1 MIRMVPTTDF
11 PSPSAIAR
19 ASDSNEVLR
28 NAIRDMLTAQ
38 WPSESA
44 VEASGSPERRAAVL
58 RQLGAQ
64 GWGSLGTDPEMGGM
78 SAVVTCMEE
87 LGRAGCPAP
96 LLEVVLINLALH
108 DIKTSARVQLA
119 LEALRTGHTSG
130 CFALASFDGDAGAGR
145 VSAHEVDDITS
156 LSGNLAGVENAH
168 DASHIAVLLDTGALA
183 WVDVGT
189 TAGLSIQ
196 ATSGFAVPPLSR
208 LMFDNVSAEL
218 IGLRPGLAADLALLM
233 RLGVTARALGASRRG
248 FDLVVDYAKQRVQFG
263 NPIGHYQAIQHKL
276 VDCLIAIE
284 GTRLLLLRAAVAWD
298 MGDPLWRYATT
309 SAVAFASPALRK
321 SCLEI
326 HHACGGIGFWE
337 DHEMPRHFRRIHAD
351 LLRFGGVHGARAETA
366 GRLLSNTELETT
378 GHA

>member
-1 MIRMVPTTDF
+1 M
-11 PSPSAIAR
+11 AR

-28 NAIRDMLTAQ
+28 DAIRDMLSAQ

-44 VEASGSPERRAAVL
+44 VEASASPERRAAVL
-58 RQLGAQ
+58 RQLGIQ

-78 SAVVTCMEE
+78 STVVTCMEE

-96 LLEVVLINLALH
+96 LLEVVLTNVALH
-108 DIKTSARVQLA
+108 DINTSTRVLLA
-119 LEALRTGHTSG
+119 QEALRAGHASV
-130 CFALASFDGDAGAGR
+130 CFALASFDGDAGAGT
-145 VSAHEVDDITS
+145 VSAREAGGITS

-168 DASHIAVLLDTGALA
+168 DASHVAVLLDTGALA
-183 WVDVGT
+183 WVDVGAT
-189 TAGLSIQ
+189 TGLSIH

-208 LMFDNVSAEL
+208 LTFDNVSAEI

-233 RLGVTARALGASRRG
+233 RLGVTTRALGATRRG
-248 FDLVVDYAKQRVQFG
+248 FELVVDYAKQRIQFG

-284 GTRLLLLRAAVAWD
+284 GSRLLLLRAAVAWD

-326 HHACGGIGFWE
+326 HHAFGGIGYWE
-337 DHEMPRHFRRIHAD
+337 EHEMPRHFRRIHAD

-366 GRLLSNTELETT
+366 ERLLSHTGMEAT